1 MRANRVGRKEGL
13 VAVEGEVIVVST
25 EWARLQKGGGGGVH
39 HHHKQISLTVRLRG
53 ACNIS

>member
-25 EWARLQKGGGGGVH
+25 EWARLQKGGGGGRSSSSQADLAH
-39 HHHKQISLTVRLRG
+39 CQTTGSL
-53 ACNIS
+53 